1 MNKHTVNEL
10 RKLKEKELEEV
21 IKEIKKLEKEVDR
34 KNCHSDNMETHV
46 GKLKKLDKLYLR
58 RRELKD
64 FLKELK
70 LVRSGEKGMLFEK
83 R

>member
-1 MNKHTVNEL
+1 MTLPNEV
-10 RKLKEKELEEV
+10 KERLEEV

-34 KNCHSDNMETHV
+34 KNWHSDNMETNV

>member
-1 MNKHTVNEL
+1 MNEHTVTEL

-34 KNCHSDNMETHV
+34 KGLRSDSMETHV

-70 LVRSGEKGMLFEK
+70 LVRSGEEEMLFEK